1 MTVLMAL
8 SMIAS
13 EQTKGTKN
21 TMEKAYQVLDYL
33 AMHPDARV
41 QFRALDMVNIH
52 SDALYLTEPNG
63 HSRACGYFF
72 MGSLP
77 EDSKPI
83 K

>member
-33 AMHPDARV
+33 ATHPDAK
-41 QFRALDMVNIH
+41 I
-52 SDALYLTEPNG
+52 
-63 HSRACGYFF
+63 
-72 MGSLP
+72 
-77 EDSKPI
+77 
-83 K
+83 